1 MISMQIPGNVER
13 KNVLLG
19 LWLCGNTVVRCCSKL
34 LTTFWNLMTG
44 TFTSRLDKPCSYIR
58 FWLGE
63 FPIWMLFLQH
73 PSGLCCTKDE
83 PYVEEFGTD
92 AMCEAD
98 SFTHGC
104 GPVGISGCEFWNK
117 VFTCT
122 FHLYICHVFSKTY
135 VMIVI
140 PYVVPFSNP
149 SSLFTEVL
157 RYLLLLAFLGLGWE
171 VAIFHRPG
179 GFFWGSW

>member
-1 MISMQIPGNVER
+1 MLRCLDGLMISMQNPGNVER

-34 LTTFWNLMTG
+34 LTTFWNLMTR

-104 GPVGISGCEFWNK
+104 GPVGISGCEFWSK
-117 VFTCT
+117 VFICT
-122 FHLYICHVFSKTY
+122 FHCIF
-135 VMIVI
+135 VMC
-140 PYVVPFSNP
+140 
-149 SSLFTEVL
+149 LQKHML
-157 RYLLLLAFLGLGWE
+157 WLLS
-171 VAIFHRPG
+171 HT
-179 GFFWGSW
+179 